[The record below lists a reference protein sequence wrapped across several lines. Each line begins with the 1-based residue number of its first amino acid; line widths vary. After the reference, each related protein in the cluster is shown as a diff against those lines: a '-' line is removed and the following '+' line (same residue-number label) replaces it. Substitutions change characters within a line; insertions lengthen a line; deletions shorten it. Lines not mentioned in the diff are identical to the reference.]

1 LAKTKTEGKGKTKS
15 KTESQDHTKTK
26 EIKFRN
32 REPPTGTPT
41 GVAFLFY
48 GGVMRKRD
56 EIVAEIKRV
65 AEKLGRAPS
74 KAELCKSG
82 RISWHQV
89 YKHFRGMRAAV
100 RAAGLE
106 PGPRGCPA
114 DENVMVLDWGRVVR
128 ELGRLPS
135 RAEYDERGK
144 HHSVTLHARLGW
156 SQMAHRFVLL
166 VREFHVEAEWKDVVE
181 VVWRKFPLLARVAT
195 GRWQLAN
202 SNPGFTAEVAKDA
215 KGEEL
220 AAGLRRWPQ
229 IGQGQVSR
237 ELTRTNAN
245 QINVSQINVSQINVK
260 PGMRLGKVVAAAL
273 AVELLMSWAVRSQ
286 QMSESE
292 AGNRAS
298 VVATEPEH
306 VRREIYGAP
315 LGIAAMAHAP
325 TNEAG
330 VLFLFGA
337 VAAGLGFRVERLQ
350 AAFPDGEAKREIRP
364 GKWERVRIEFE
375 FESRNFREHRHD
387 PEGCDVI
394 VCWRH
399 NWADAPEGLE
409 IVELSRL
416 VE

>member
-1 LAKTKTEGKGKTKS
+1 
-15 KTESQDHTKTK
+15 
-26 EIKFRN
+26 
-32 REPPTGTPT
+32 
-41 GVAFLFY
+41 
-48 GGVMRKRD
+48 MRKRD
-56 EIVAEIKRV
+56 EILAEIKRI

-144 HHSVTLHARLGW
+144 HQSVTLHTRLGW
-156 SQMAHRFVLL
+156 SQMAHRFLLL
-166 VREFHVEAEWKDVVE
+166 VREFHLEKEWKDVVD
-181 VVWRKFPLLARVAT
+181 VVWGKFPLLARVAT

-220 AAGLRRWPQ
+220 AADLRRWPQ
-229 IGQGQVSR
+229 IGQGRVGR
-237 ELTRTNAN
+237 ESSASPDRLTRTDAN
-245 QINVSQINVSQINVK
+245 HINVN

-273 AVELLMSWAVRSQ
+273 AVQILFASWRMQ
-286 QMSESE
+286 QSVSSVQTEGFGGGAEE
-292 AGNRAS
+292 ASAAKAETIPGPAAGINACS
-298 VVATEPEH
+298 THPEIAAFGEEKNAGFAPLKTTTEPEH